1 MATKVLR
8 ADVRPP
14 VSPRAKA
21 LLARADALLS
31 GSVGAADA
39 TEMFLDC
46 YMAALRGA
54 ASVLEATPIAASRA
68 RSRSAWVLMA
78 KAAPPLDSW
87 AEYFAGFSATR
98 AAVQAGLSRS
108 IDEHDSDEFYREV
121 GRFLQV
127 VEEYIGADSRLD
139 RPGVRPHSISA

>member
-8 ADVRPP
+8 AVVRPP
-14 VSPRAKA
+14 VSPRARA
-21 LLARADALLS
+21 LLCRADGLLS
-31 GSVGAADA
+31 RSVGAADSA
-39 TEMFLDC
+39 EMFLDC

-78 KAAPPLDSW
+78 KAAPVLDSW
-87 AEYFAGFSATR
+87 AEYFSGFSATR

-108 IDEHDSDEFYREV
+108 IDENDADEFYREV

-139 RPGVRPHSISA
+139 RQGVSPHPMSA

>member
-8 ADVRPP
+8 VDVRPP
-14 VSPRAKA
+14 VSPRARA
-21 LLARADALLS
+21 LLGRADALLS
-31 GSVGAADA
+31 ASVGAADA
-39 TEMFLDC
+39 AEMFLEC

-54 ASVLEATPIAASRA
+54 AAVLEATPIAATRA

-78 KAAPPLDSW
+78 KAAPVLDSW

-98 AAVQAGLSRS
+98 AAVQAGLCRS
-108 IDEHDSDEFYREV
+108 IDENDTDEFYREV

-139 RPGVRPHSISA
+139 RQEVRPHSMSA